1 MESQYQEAEGIKRK
15 QEKNG
20 ELPVQALY
28 KNFKKT
34 TIKLSVNHL
43 SWLKNLLNLLNFFI
57 LS

>member
-28 KNFKKT
+28 KNVKK
-34 TIKLSVNHL
+34 N
-43 SWLKNLLNLLNFFI
+43 NN
-57 LS
+57 